1 MYETDIGE
9 AHYSA
14 FHVFSTFRIAISP
27 LKVKCTYF
35 CVAISPPPRH
45 PSHIQYPIFKLR
57 KYEYSRW
64 TVHCRDCLSSG
75 GEEARWVTSFVILFN
90 VFVLTVHFVLVEC
103 RNCHVAARMELGR
116 RKPKKRR
123 RPISFL
129 KTGKQAQRA
138 GVFRKLD
145 MGSPLRI
152 VTVRSGHS
160 CQPPFVV
167 AHHSLVTWRS
177 QCKFRMRKSSGPLDT
192 VGGQRTYCTEHNAKL
207 SEPAD
212 FAATPAG

>member
-1 MYETDIGE
+1 MPFSNEEAFQMLMVLGECFQNYSAAALLYAQRYPDREHHSRNVFQRLASRVRDTGHVKPDHNWDVFVKMYETDIGE

-75 GEEARWVTSFVILFN
+75 GEEARWVT
-90 VFVLTVHFVLVEC
+90 
-103 RNCHVAARMELGR
+103 
-116 RKPKKRR
+116 
-123 RPISFL
+123 
-129 KTGKQAQRA
+129 
-138 GVFRKLD
+138 
-145 MGSPLRI
+145 
-152 VTVRSGHS
+152 
-160 CQPPFVV
+160 
-167 AHHSLVTWRS
+167 
-177 QCKFRMRKSSGPLDT
+177 
-192 VGGQRTYCTEHNAKL
+192 
-207 SEPAD
+207 
-212 FAATPAG
+212 